1 MESAVS
7 CESLTKRYGSVLALD
22 QLTLDAPA
30 GSIFGLLGPNG
41 AGKSTL
47 IRLLTG
53 QAAPTAGSARVFGL
67 DVTSAGMAL
76 RNRISVLDQSPRYY
90 GWMRGRELLTFVGE
104 LFGLRGSELRSRV
117 DEVLDLTGLTD
128 AASRRISGYSG
139 GMRQR
144 LGLAQA
150 LVNRPEVLFLD
161 EPASALDPAGRREI
175 LDIIAGM
182 RGVATVF
189 MSSHILGDVERVC
202 DTVAIL
208 DKGRLIVSAPLAQ
221 LQDRYAQP
229 VYELELQPGQEAQT
243 EQLTAALRAAPWAG
257 DVAAEHGV
265 IRVAAKDAGAAS
277 QQILALVVAQGVALQ
292 RFEQSRPTLEEIFLR
307 LTDSAENGRQAS

>member
-1 MESAVS
+1 VDSAVS
-7 CESLTKRYGSVLALD
+7 CVGLTKRYGSVLALD
-22 QLTLDAPA
+22 QLTLEAPG

-53 QAAPTAGSARVFGL
+53 QAAPTGGAAQVLGL

-76 RNRISVLDQSPRYY
+76 RKRISVLDQAPRYY
-90 GWMRGRELLTFVGE
+90 GWMQGRELLAFVGD
-104 LFGLRGSELRSRV
+104 LFGLRGAALRSRV

-128 AASRRISGYSG
+128 AATRRISGYSG

-150 LVNRPEVLFLD
+150 LLNHPEVLFLD
-161 EPASALDPAGRREI
+161 EPASSLDPAGRREI

-208 DKGRLIVSAPLAQ
+208 DTGRLIVSAPLAE
-221 LQDRYAQP
+221 LQERYAQP
-229 VYELELQPGQEAQT
+229 SYELELQAGQESRVEPLT
-243 EQLTAALRAAPWAG
+243 EALRAAPWAG
-257 DVAAEHGV
+257 GVVVEHGL
-265 IRVAAKDAGAAS
+265 IRVTARDAAVAS
-277 QQILALVVAQGVALQ
+277 REILGIALAQGVALQ
-292 RFEQSRPTLEEIFLR
+292 RFEQSRPTLEDIFLR
-307 LTDSAENGRQAS
+307 LTDAAEGKQAW